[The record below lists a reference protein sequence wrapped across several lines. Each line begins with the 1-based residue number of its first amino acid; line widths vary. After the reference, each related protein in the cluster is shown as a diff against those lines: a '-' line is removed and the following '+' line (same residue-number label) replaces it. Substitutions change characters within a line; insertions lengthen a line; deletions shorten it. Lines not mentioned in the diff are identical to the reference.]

1 MIGDLSGQS
10 VMDPGSI
17 IERTRRKMIKGHS
30 FVVACSFRSTR
41 DHLGSIDDDIVW
53 GLNL

>member
-10 VMDPGSI
+10 VTDPGSI
-17 IERTRRKMIKGHS
+17 IGLRRSKMIKCHS

-41 DHLGSIDDDIVW
+41 DHLGSIEDDIVW